1 MTSRNDIHESV
12 AESAYH
18 EWIRFDGLGVWTYQP
33 QVEIR
38 LEREGQLGTVQQPW
52 TNGFQATSTRHEYV
66 LYYGDS
72 PVEYHTIVG
81 VDDSR
86 AFVPDP
92 QQPQSPGGTY
102 SITPY
107 QATLGEIVTGD
118 VETFNAY
125 LNRAGIVVQQ

>member
-1 MTSRNDIHESV
+1 MDSLRRTG
-12 AESAYH
+12 
-18 EWIRFDGLGVWTYQP
+18 GLDLPTTGGDQARTGGAT
-33 QVEIR
+33 R
-38 LEREGQLGTVQQPW
+38 HVQQPW